1 MAAIPFPD
9 PRLPVFGLPFFATDA
24 PSLRRLPLA
33 RKEEYRPAVW
43 GLAQSPAGG
52 RIRFASDTTR
62 LSIKL
67 DYGNVGHMNNM
78 CRIGQHAVDCY
89 VDGVFWRNAA
99 PLEGEPQI
107 DVVLFAGVARQRR
120 QIDLYLPLYHSVQVV
135 ELGFDDDAV
144 IEPPAGFARELPV
157 VYYGSSITQGGCA
170 SRSGNSYQ
178 AILSR
183 RLNLDHVNLGFSG
196 NGLGEPEVAD
206 TMAGLPACCYV
217 VDYSQNCPSVEQM
230 RETYAPFLATLR
242 ARNPV
247 TPILCVT
254 PICAAAEAWD
264 AKHHANLEGKR
275 QVAREAVAARLA
287 LGDQRVQVVEGP
299 DLLGPDQVDGIVDSS
314 HPNDLGFWHMANG
327 LQRPLAGALGL

>member
-1 MAAIPFPD
+1 MGAVTFPD

-24 PSLRRLPLA
+24 PDLRRLPLA
-33 RKEEYRPAVW
+33 RKDSYRSPVW

-99 PLEGEPQI
+99 PLEGEPL
-107 DVVLFAGVARQRR
+107 VETTLFAGVAKQMR
-120 QIDLYLPLYHSVQVV
+120 QIDLYLPLYHGVKVL
-135 ELGFDDDAV
+135 ELGFDDAAS
-144 IEPPAGFARELPV
+144 IAAPAPFAKDLPV

-178 AILSR
+178 AIVSR

-206 TMAGLPACCYV
+206 TMAGIPACCYV
-217 VDYSQNCPSVEQM
+217 VDYSQNCPTVEQM

-242 ARNPV
+242 ERNSE
-247 TPILCVT
+247 TPMLCVT
-254 PICAAAEAWD
+254 PIRSAGEAWD
-264 AKHHANLEGKR
+264 AKHHGSLEGKR
-275 QVAREAVAARLA
+275 QVVRDAVAARIA
-287 LGDQRVQVVEGP
+287 AGDNRIQVVEGP

>member
-33 RKEEYRPAVW
+33 RKDEYRPAVW

-144 IEPPAGFARELPV
+144 IEPPAALP
-157 VYYGSSITQGGCA
+157 GSCRWSTTAVPSPRAAAPAGPA
-170 SRSGNSYQ
+170 TPTRRSSV
-178 AILSR
+178 AAE
-183 RLNLDHVNLGFSG
+183 LDHVNSVQRQRARRA
-196 NGLGEPEVAD
+196 EVAD

-230 RETYAPFLATLR
+230 RETYAPFWRPCGR
-242 ARNPV
+242 AIPSRRS
-247 TPILCVT
+247 
-254 PICAAAEAWD
+254 CA
-264 AKHHANLEGKR
+264 
-275 QVAREAVAARLA
+275 
-287 LGDQRVQVVEGP
+287 
-299 DLLGPDQVDGIVDSS
+299 
-314 HPNDLGFWHMANG
+314 
-327 LQRPLAGALGL
+327 

>member
-33 RKEEYRPAVW
+33 RKDEYRPAVW

-135 ELGFDDDAV
+135 ELGFDDEAV

-183 RLNLDHVNLGFSG
+183 RLNLDHVNLGSAATGSASRKWRTRWRAFQ
-196 NGLGEPEVAD
+196 
-206 TMAGLPACCYV
+206 PAVTWSTTRRTALRWSRCGRLTRRSWRPCGRAI
-217 VDYSQNCPSVEQM
+217 PS
-230 RETYAPFLATLR
+230 RR
-242 ARNPV
+242 S
-247 TPILCVT
+247 
-254 PICAAAEAWD
+254 CA
-264 AKHHANLEGKR
+264 
-275 QVAREAVAARLA
+275 
-287 LGDQRVQVVEGP
+287 
-299 DLLGPDQVDGIVDSS
+299 
-314 HPNDLGFWHMANG
+314 
-327 LQRPLAGALGL
+327 